1 MPGFFPGRPGGE
13 HDEPLLDM
21 ILERRPIPPG
31 APPEIHDL
39 AHMLAAV
46 AGPAEPGELTG
57 AVATLAA
64 FTRLGSPAGISPAA
78 PRSARRSMPEWRA
91 RGRLPLAAAVTA
103 VAAGLGGTAAAYA
116 GVLPDPIQH
125 VAYEII
131 GAPSPHHEFSG
142 HVSAL
147 ASSPTHAPRRPATFA
162 APESQEA
169 VSSVPGHGHSSPR
182 DRQHGSPGDLLGNA
196 RAGCRPTA
204 AGTQNQSQNQN
215 QNQSKPSPTP
225 ASVTPSPGQS
235 QTQGQG
241 QGQGKSQGQNQA
253 QGQGQSTASPGL
265 KLTPQASMT
274 IPVPAW
280 LTTTACP
287 TAGLPISRPGR

>member
-31 APPEIHDL
+31 APPEIHGL
-39 AHMLAAV
+39 AHMLAGV

-57 AVATLAA
+57 AAATLAA
-64 FTRLGSPAGISPAA
+64 FTRLGSPAGISLAA

-91 RGRLPLAAAVTA
+91 RGRLPLAAALTA
-103 VAAGLGGTAAAYA
+103 VAVGLGGTAVAYA

-125 VAYEII
+125 FAHEII

-142 HVSAL
+142 HVPAL
-147 ASSPTHAPRRPATFA
+147 ASSPTHAPSPSATFA
-162 APESQEA
+162 APESRKA
-169 VSSVPGHGHSSPR
+169 MSSVPGHGHSSPR
-182 DRQHGSPGDLLGNA
+182 DRQHGSPGDLLRNA
-196 RAGCRPTA
+196 RAGCRPAA
-204 AGTQNQSQNQN
+204 AGTQNQNQG
-215 QNQSKPSPTP
+215 KPSPTP
-225 ASVTPSPGQS
+225 APVTPGPGQS
-235 QTQGQG
+235 QTRGQE

-253 QGQGQSTASPGL
+253 QGQSTASPSL
-265 KLTPQASMT
+265 NLTPQASMT

-280 LTTTACP
+280 LTATACP
-287 TAGLPISRPGR
+287 TVGLPISRPGR